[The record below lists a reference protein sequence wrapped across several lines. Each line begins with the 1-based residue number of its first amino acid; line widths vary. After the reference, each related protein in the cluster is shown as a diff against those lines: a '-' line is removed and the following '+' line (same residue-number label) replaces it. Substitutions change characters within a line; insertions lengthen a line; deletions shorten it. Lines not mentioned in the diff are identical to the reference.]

1 MTRKTYTRIEWTED
15 RLALLGKQSDTS
27 LADQLGVS
35 WSVVR
40 VKRKALGIP
49 RFDPLRTLLAEQPEL
64 IDQLGVVTD
73 KQIASLAGVSPS
85 RVRHYRNAIGR
96 TSPAPEKHP
105 VPEAALAYLGREIDA
120 EVAKRFG
127 VSASAICALRRRRG
141 IPRFDPL
148 SALFAER
155 PELTEQLGVKP
166 DSFFAELAGVSLAT
180 IRRYR
185 RTICRKSS
193 LRAGWVRPGSAMP
206 ERE

>member
-1 MTRKTYTRIEWTED
+1 MPRKKHTRIEWTED
-15 RLALLGKQSDTS
+15 RLALLGKQTDTS

-40 VKRKALGIP
+40 VKRKALGIA
-49 RFDPLRTLLAEQPEL
+49 RFDPLRALLAERPEL
-64 IDQLGVVTD
+64 IDQLGILPDTHF
-73 KQIASLAGVSPS
+73 ASMAGVSPTTVS
-85 RVRHYRNAIGR
+85 KYRS
-96 TSPAPEKHP
+96 TVDSKSLSPEKHP
-105 VPEAALAYLGREIDA
+105 VPEAALAYLGTESDA
-120 EVAKRFG
+120 EVAKKFG
-127 VSASAICALRRRRG
+127 VSASAIYGLRRRRG

-166 DSFFAELAGVSLAT
+166 DSYFAELAGVSLAK

-185 RTICRKSS
+185 RTIGRKST
-193 LRAGWVRPGSAMP
+193 LRDGWVRPSTAMP